1 MGLIILDDG
10 CQYNETDFST
20 NDILFYFSYNVT
32 QESLSKK
39 LNDGK
44 LQCIYDHEHSYR
56 GEH

>member
-20 NDILFYFSYNVT
+20 NDILFQFSYNVT